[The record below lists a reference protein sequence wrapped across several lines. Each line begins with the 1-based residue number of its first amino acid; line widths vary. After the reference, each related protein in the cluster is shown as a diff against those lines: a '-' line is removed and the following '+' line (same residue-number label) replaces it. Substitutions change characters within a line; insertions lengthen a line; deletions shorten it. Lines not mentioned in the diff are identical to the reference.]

1 MSAVGVAGSQFTVT
15 VGATAYTDQ
24 VTTGTIT
31 TSPTIT
37 RTKTMG
43 SVNFSQTDLDSTISI
58 DFLYDGQ
65 SGMYETL
72 YTAAAAGTSVGFV
85 IAATGTTAGVWTGS
99 AMHLNSVD
107 MKTDAAGVAM
117 CTVQMQGTVTYV

>member
-1 MSAVGVAGSQFTVT
+1 MSAIGIAGSTFTVT
-15 VGATAYTDQ
+15 VSSTAYTDQ

-37 RTKTMG
+37 RTKTLG
-43 SVNFSQTDLDSTISI
+43 SIAYNQTDLDSTIAL

-65 SGMYETL
+65 SKMYETL
-72 YTAAAAGTSVGFV
+72 YTSAAAGTSVSMT
-85 IAATGTTAGVWTGS
+85 ITAGANGTWTGS
-99 AMHLNSVD
+99 AMYIDSVD